1 MKHFNFLQSEIVL
14 SCLGALSR
22 LSHQVINIMQVSHF
36 VFFYAIYLCLCD
48 YTTSCN
54 ERREEQ
60 IKETANI

>member
-36 VFFYAIYLCLCD
+36 VFFLCD
-48 YTTSCN
+48 YTTSSN
-54 ERREEQ
+54 ERG
-60 IKETANI
+60 